1 MKLKIIFTAI
11 VLGVVWLAGSAA
23 AQQQDKDPP
32 KTGNARFGDPT
43 SIARIYQDYLYGVI
57 KELKPDELVLT
68 KTKMGTDQG
77 FKLNKKTKFS
87 QNGKIS
93 SLDKLS
99 VGDRV
104 WVDVATNKK
113 TGELI
118 AKKVVSGV
126 DIPAAP

>member
-1 MKLKIIFTAI
+1 MKLKTILTAI

-43 SIARIYQDYLYGVI
+43 SIARNYQDYLYGVI

-68 KTKMGTDQG
+68 KTKVGTDQA

-104 WVDVATNKK
+104 WVDVATDKR
-113 TGELI
+113 TGDLI

-126 DIPAAP
+126 DIPAVP